1 MNQYKY
7 IYVLG
12 IGGSGMSSISKY
24 LSQKGL
30 EVKGYDQRRSFITNQ
45 LEQDGIKVEFNIENI
60 EYLQVTK
67 LFTNVQISKIHF
79 LELINYIS

>member
-45 LEQDGIKVEFNIENI
+45 LEQD
-60 EYLQVTK
+60 LS
-67 LFTNVQISKIHF
+67 LIH
-79 LELINYIS
+79 I